1 MAQETLK
8 LVITADT
15 QEAINDI
22 QQFANKMQGVKTK
35 LGEMA
40 SQTAQATQT
49 LGNFS
54 RVAQDAPY
62 GIMGMANNINPL
74 VESFQRLKETTGST
88 TGAIQAMIAG
98 LTGPAGIGLAIG
110 VVTSLL
116 VTFGKDIANF
126 FKGAASQVDEL
137 KKSLAEINKELFKIA
152 GSAQANL
159 STGKV
164 LAGIIGDDKQTMERR
179 KNALAELKIL
189 YKDSEQIKKL
199 EVTSNKEYLNTIIN
213 QAAMQQFAIKS
224 QENNQQKLTTLYD
237 QRKKDEANQKA
248 ELSNIKGS
256 IYSVAGPGGRASEI
270 TVEQQIATVNK
281 KYDKIFAAQ
290 DILIKKAEE
299 KNAEMVNAIV
309 NFGRPGKEKAPK
321 TDNTVMD
328 NLQREIQSIIRD
340 YNALPHPKHQ
350 ELVVE
355 RESLVNKQA
364 DSVAKKKLTTD
375 GMAWAQQEMYDLTK
389 AQNQEQETFN
399 NNLNLTKDIVGN
411 LAPAFE
417 SVFSAM
423 IMGEDVGKALEAS
436 FKQIVIQL
444 ISMVTQ
450 ALLFKAILGALTG
463 GTSAF
468 GEAAAGAVGFGGG
481 FGGFMG
487 EFLLRGSDL
496 VLATQRANTN
506 LSYRR

>member
-22 QQFANKMQGVKTK
+22 QQFANKMQGVRTK

-40 SQTAQATQT
+40 TQTAQTTQVLT
-49 LGNFS
+49 NFS

-62 GIMGMANNINPL
+62 GIIGIANNINPL

-88 TGAIQAMIAG
+88 TGAIQGMIAG
-98 LTGPAGIGLAIG
+98 LTGPAGIGLAVG

-116 VTFGKDIANF
+116 VSFGKDIATF
-126 FKGAASQVDEL
+126 FKGAVNQVDEL
-137 KKSLAEINKELFKIA
+137 KKSLADINKELFKIA

-159 STGKV
+159 STGKI
-164 LAGIIGDDKQTMERR
+164 LGGIIGDDKQSMEKR

-189 YKDSEQIKKL
+189 YRDSEQIKNL

-237 QRKKDEANQKA
+237 QRKQDEAKQKA
-248 ELSNIKGS
+248 ELSAITGS
-256 IYSVAGPGGRASEI
+256 KYTAVGPGGQVSET
-270 TVEQQIATVNK
+270 TVEQQIAAVNK
-281 KYDKIFAAQ
+281 KYAKIFADQ
-290 DILIKKAEE
+290 DALIKIAET
-299 KNAEMVNAIV
+299 KNAEIVNTIV
-309 NFGRPGKEKAPK
+309 NFGRAGKGGTQKVDTTA
-321 TDNTVMD
+321 MD
-328 NLQREIQSIIRD
+328 NYQKEIQAIIRD
-340 YNALPHPKHQ
+340 YKSLPHPKHQ
-350 ELVVE
+350 ELAIE
-355 RESLVNKQA
+355 RESLTNKQA
-364 DSVAKKKLTTD
+364 DNVLKQKATTE
-375 GMAWAQQEMYDLTK
+375 GMGWAQQDMYNLTK
-389 AQNQEQETFN
+389 AQNDEQERFN

-436 FKQIVIQL
+436 FKQIVVQL

-450 ALLFKAILGALTG
+450 ALLFKAILTAITG
-463 GTSAF
+463 GTGAF